1 MKKNK
6 NITVTRKQGNTLT
19 SNEGFI
25 NINTLYKDEPIKIHN
40 IRMEFMQR
48 IPKNTPKKTI
58 LLYSNIYINIKLLG
72 CKYSL
77 SVENKLKSLL
87 KKNKNK

>member
-6 NITVTRKQGNTLT
+6 NITVTKKQGNTLIF
-19 SNEGFI
+19 NEGST

-58 LLYSNIYINIKLLG
+58 ILYSNIYINIKLLG

-87 KKNKNK
+87 NKNK

>member
-6 NITVTRKQGNTLT
+6 NTTVTRKQGNTLT
-19 SNEGFI
+19 SNEGST
-25 NINTLYKDEPIKIHN
+25 NTLYKDEPIKIHN

-87 KKNKNK
+87 KNNK